1 MQSPNRGRQHVV
13 SPSAASNEVATS
25 NLTTNHFLGTNQR
38 SWMLQGQPQTRPGPI
53 PSHHVP
59 KHCSNPQP
67 AEKIVPAASDLSR
80 PVVPCLPSYQFL
92 SVEGHTPPEHPTA
105 STTTTNLE
113 EPTEKPAAAPREVLQ
128 ESTEQFNGQPVDFRA
143 EPARQ
148 GEIEIVDLTASQT
161 QQEPQ
166 TEQPRQ
172 ARPTQPSRQHLETLQ
187 AVQRPGNTTSQLIA
201 AATRM
206 EVPYQ
211 PAQPSNH
218 AISPLSITARPQN
231 GSPQWSAAHY
241 RSSSG
246 VATSAPQTQ
255 ASSTGADDPR
265 RTEHSSP
272 QFTAVGLLT
281 PAASP
286 LIHPP
291 PTLHRK
297 RSLEGTAQA
306 IPRSRLRS
314 DSPRHSPQMQNT
326 PMPPYN
332 DQYLPD
338 NYVRRILQPQA
349 SSPQSPATHAASSTA
364 TKGQSY
370 LAILEIHLTDM
381 SKRIVVPSN
390 ADKLRIPWLRDACTN
405 NDLFFL
411 LLNQLTCAWTIQPDC
426 LVQLGLDSS
435 CESGLGIFQLLFGSN
450 RAMSEE
456 LVAFLAGWP
465 NSTYSLRAVPELR
478 QWISIIGYIL
488 PQLGMLWESFRQ
500 KCLTRKLPP
509 SAREINETFQLP
521 TSMILPTAIFSTL
534 ERQLHPHA
542 PSAFQA
548 AALELFTLSQREHIA
563 EVYRP
568 GDGNQKASLQQ
579 SVESF
584 ANSYQQLMA
593 RHWPA
598 AVFPP
603 NVRPSLFMQAPPVQP
618 RMSSAGMPIFQGQA
632 TGYADIVNGAASVSS
647 RFAPQRQFIT
657 TTTPPQSRQ
666 IPTHAAN
673 QSQYSRSGQTPS
685 ARANTA
691 ASLAL
696 HVDGAGPIQTQFM
709 RSQHNRIAQ
718 PVAQKSAPGRAQ
730 DGVSTSNRQ
739 YTFRSTQLP
748 PQAMLLPHLDSI
760 PAVLSNPAPEQE
772 ALHQFYLRQPAT
784 EVQGHKTGAPPNLYQ
799 FIESC
804 THSPCSFD
812 STEEFF
818 SFECSIS
825 QELISRKSD
834 VIQSDDSLRIPKRVL
849 SDNSV
854 LFNLRCALLESTSS
868 VSVEEAEWAA
878 LQTYWPEHIFISL
891 NDNFLDI
898 RRKRQF
904 KRDLPIDVTPFVKA
918 GTNNVTVSLY
928 KEKGESARRY
938 GLAIETI
945 AFRNKAQIAEM
956 PVAIQAGESLR
967 MILQEMQSQELSV
980 ADDDV
985 QMVTDFTTLSITDPF
1000 SSKMISRPVRGKT
1013 CRHKNCFDLNMFL
1026 QSRNSDYKDALTSV
1040 YEWRCP
1046 VGTCKEDVRPCSLV
1060 LDGFLQ
1066 EVVQKIAQEHKKDV
1080 RSIIVKKDGTWE
1092 AKSEGQSENRRVGRA
1107 ESAGEVERSATAVV
1121 EPMEAVARRA
1131 ASASTTDR
1139 QFIAGPSAID
1149 VIELDDD

>member
-1 MQSPNRGRQHVV
+1 M
-13 SPSAASNEVATS
+13 
-25 NLTTNHFLGTNQR
+25 
-38 SWMLQGQPQTRPGPI
+38 
-53 PSHHVP
+53 
-59 KHCSNPQP
+59 
-67 AEKIVPAASDLSR
+67 
-80 PVVPCLPSYQFL
+80 
-92 SVEGHTPPEHPTA
+92 
-105 STTTTNLE
+105 TTTNLE
-113 EPTEKPAAAPREVLQ
+113 EPTEKLAAAPREVLQ

-166 TEQPRQ
+166 IEQPRQ

-187 AVQRPGNTTSQLIA
+187 AVQRPGNTTSQLNA

-218 AISPLSITARPQN
+218 TISPLSITARPQN

-291 PTLHRK
+291 PILHRK
-297 RSLEGTAQA
+297 RPLEGTAQA

-326 PMPPYN
+326 PSTQPIHTALHGPQPLTTVPSNQSPRFQQGNPQQSAYPTNVVLSPQNSHIAHQPTTIQAAVPPYN

-338 NYVRRILQPQA
+338 NHVRRILQPQA
-349 SSPQSPATHAASSTA
+349 SSPQFPATHAASSTT

-542 PSAFQA
+542 PLAFRA
-548 AALELFTLSQREHIA
+548 AVLELFALSQREHIA

-568 GDGNQKASLQQ
+568 GDRNQKASLQQ
-579 SVESF
+579 SMESF

-632 TGYADIVNGAASVSS
+632 TGYADIVNGAAPVSS
-647 RFAPQRQFIT
+647 RFVPQRQVIT

-718 PVAQKSAPGRAQ
+718 PVAQKSAPDRAQ

-772 ALHQFYLRQPAT
+772 ALHQFYLRQPAA
-784 EVQGHKTGAPPNLYQ
+784 EVQGHKTGALPNLYQ

-804 THSPCSFD
+804 THSPRSFD

-834 VIQSDDSLRIPKRVL
+834 VIQSDDSLSIPKRVL

-967 MILQEMQSQELSV
+967 MILQEMQPQELGV

-1013 CRHKNCFDLNMFL
+1013 CRHKNCFDLDMFL

-1066 EVVQKIAQEHKKDV
+1066 EVVQKIAQEHKTDV

-1092 AKSEGQSENRRVGRA
+1092 AKSEGQSEDRRVGRA

-1121 EPMEAVARRA
+1121 EPMEAVVRRA